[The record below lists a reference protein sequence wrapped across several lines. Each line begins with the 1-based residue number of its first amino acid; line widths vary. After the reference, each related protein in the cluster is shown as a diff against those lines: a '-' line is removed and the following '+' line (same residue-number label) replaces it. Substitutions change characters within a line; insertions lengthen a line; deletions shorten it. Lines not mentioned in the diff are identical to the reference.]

1 MKTRENKRSP
11 VAAICSALGT
21 ALLII
26 LILACIPF
34 TVPKILG
41 YQAYTVV
48 SGSMEPEIP
57 TGSLVYIKETKPQE
71 IQLKDV
77 IAYYGGRDTN
87 VIITHRVVENST
99 AKRQFITKGDANRT
113 KDMNPVA
120 YSNVIGR
127 VELTIPK
134 LGVIA
139 QVLTSFAG
147 KVACVCMIGAALLLH
162 WLAALLDRC
171 RD

>member
-1 MKTRENKRSP
+1 MKARENKKSP
-11 VAAICSALGT
+11 VSAMCSALGT
-21 ALLII
+21 AI
-26 LILACIPF
+26 LILLIVTCIPF
-34 TVPKILG
+34 TVPKLLG
-41 YQAYTVV
+41 YRAYTVI

-57 TGSLVYIKETKPQE
+57 TGSLVYIKATEPHE
-71 IQLKDV
+71 IQVKDV
-77 IAYYGGRDTN
+77 IAYYGGRDIN
-87 VIITHRVVENST
+87 AIITHRVVENST

-113 KDMNPVA
+113 QDMNPVA

-147 KVACVCMIGAALLLH
+147 KVACVCMIGVALLLH

>member
-1 MKTRENKRSP
+1 MKARENKKSP
-11 VAAICSALGT
+11 VSAMCSALGT
-21 ALLII
+21 AI
-26 LILACIPF
+26 LILLIVTCIPF
-34 TVPKILG
+34 TVPKLLG
-41 YQAYTVV
+41 YRAYTVI

-57 TGSLVYIKETKPQE
+57 TGSLVYIKDTEPHE
-71 IQLKDV
+71 IQVKDV
-77 IAYYGGRDTN
+77 IAYYGGRDIN
-87 VIITHRVVENST
+87 AIITHRVMENST

-113 KDMNPVA
+113 QDMNPVS

-139 QVLTSFAG
+139 KVLTSFAG